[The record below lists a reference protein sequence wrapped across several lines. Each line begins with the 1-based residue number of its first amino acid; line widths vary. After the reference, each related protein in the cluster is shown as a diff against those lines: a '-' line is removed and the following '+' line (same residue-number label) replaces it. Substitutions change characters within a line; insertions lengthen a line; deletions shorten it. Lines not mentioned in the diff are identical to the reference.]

1 MRVLISTDTYPPDVS
16 GSSFFAHTLAVGL
29 ADRGHD
35 VHVVCAS
42 DEGPHRDVREEGV
55 LLHRL
60 RSVPLVIHPDVR
72 FVPPPG
78 VPAQLRRLVP
88 EVAPDILHTQDHFT
102 IGRAAVRAARRYD
115 IPVVA
120 THHFMPDN
128 LLPYLPRRVHAPI
141 ARLAWK
147 DCLRVY
153 EHVDHVTAPTRTA
166 ADLVTGRGF
175 DRVVEP
181 VSCGVD
187 TDRFR
192 PPDGPRGPMR
202 KELGLPD
209 LPTVAFVGR
218 LDAEKRLDELIRAW
232 PTVLRHTD
240 AQLALVG
247 TGTRRGELERL
258 AERTGVRHRVRF
270 PGFVPD
276 ELLPTVYRAADV
288 FAIPGV
294 AELQSIATLEAV
306 ASGLPVVAADAVALP
321 HLVSPGRNGF
331 LFRPGDVD
339 GLAESVVRLL
349 TSDDLRA
356 RMGTAGRTVA
366 ASHSL
371 ERTLERFEEIYRTL
385 LR

>member
-1 MRVLISTDTYPPDVS
+1 MRILISTDTYPPDVS

-29 ADRGHD
+29 AERGHD

-42 DEGPHRDVREEGV
+42 DEGPRRDVREDGV

-60 RSVPLVIHPDVR
+60 RSVPLVIHPEVR

-88 EVAPDILHTQDHFT
+88 EIAPDVLHTQDHFT
-102 IGRAAVRAARRYD
+102 IGRAAVRAARRQD
-115 IPVVA
+115 LPVVA

-141 ARLAWK
+141 ARLAWT

-153 EHVDHVTAPTRTA
+153 DHVDHVTAPTRTA
-166 ADLVTGRGF
+166 AELVTGRGF

-192 PPDGPRGPMR
+192 PPDGPRGPLR
-202 KELGLPD
+202 KELGWPD
-209 LPTVAFVGR
+209 LPTVVFVGR

-232 PTVLRHTD
+232 PAVARHVD
-240 AQLALVG
+240 AQLVLVG

-258 AERTGVRHRVRF
+258 AG
-270 PGFVPD
+270 
-276 ELLPTVYRAADV
+276 
-288 FAIPGV
+288 
-294 AELQSIATLEAV
+294 
-306 ASGLPVVAADAVALP
+306 
-321 HLVSPGRNGF
+321 
-331 LFRPGDVD
+331 
-339 GLAESVVRLL
+339 
-349 TSDDLRA
+349 
-356 RMGTAGRTVA
+356 
-366 ASHSL
+366 
-371 ERTLERFEEIYRTL
+371 
-385 LR
+385 